1 MKELQAKRDGIGLT
15 AEEEE
20 LRLIVEPEYVP
31 GDVAVEFMRYQE
43 AERKKQEAEKKGEAT
58 VDPEQ

>member
-43 AERKKQEAEKKGEAT
+43 AERKKQEAEKKG
-58 VDPEQ
+58 D